1 MPDNPRSNTATKHM
15 MRRIQLLSRPP
26 KLPTP
31 PAPGPAHTT
40 RTIWL
45 TTSQSAP
52 VQIGSGRSL
61 EIVHSPVWE
70 PGVAAS
76 LLTVWSHGL
85 NQDRGSVEDARL
97 HKKVE
102 IAASYQRFLIAPF
115 ALVAAGFGQ

>member
-1 MPDNPRSNTATKHM
+1 LVGDHHWSAAVDQERAIQQHSPRAGYNAFAAH
-15 MRRIQLLSRPP
+15 
-26 KLPTP
+26 
-31 PAPGPAHTT
+31 PAHDFA
-40 RTIWL
+40 IGA
-45 TTSQSAP
+45 SAKALR
-52 VQIGSGRSL
+52 RSL